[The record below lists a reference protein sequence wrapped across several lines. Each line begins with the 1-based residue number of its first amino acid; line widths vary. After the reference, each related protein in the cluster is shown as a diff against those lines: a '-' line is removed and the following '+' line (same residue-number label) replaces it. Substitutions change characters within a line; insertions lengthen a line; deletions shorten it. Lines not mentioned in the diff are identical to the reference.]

1 MVSDAI
7 IHFRHH
13 HFMAKAFLE
22 VHFKQAFADGS
33 ILEMT
38 VWRLPATDI
47 ERPHGL
53 KYSLFYGRN
62 GKRIVAYDNERGKG
76 DHRHLG
82 PIEQAYAFSTLEQLI
97 SDFQDDV
104 RGMRQ
109 RK

>member
-1 MVSDAI
+1 
-7 IHFRHH
+7 
-13 HFMAKAFLE
+13 MAKAVLE
-22 VHFKQAFADGS
+22 VHFKQGFADGS

-38 VWRLPATDI
+38 VWRLPATDA

-104 RGMRQ
+104 RRMRQ